1 MCISAYRWRLPSISC
16 CWQFSNTDD
25 QFHIWSTSIFILLQ
39 SLHEHNQWN
48 SILTN
53 IMISF
58 QSIPFS
64 IICLIFIR
72 INQVITLLVSGH
84 YYDLMILFTLFID
97 SINLYSFTIK
107 ILFDYSIQWYQL
119 SIYDSIININDTMNR
134 YYQHRLWYQNSFQI
148 LVSNWYMKVI
158 LIVSFIKNITYN
170 SHLVILSITRFV
182 SLD

>member
-1 MCISAYRWRLPSISC
+1 MQIITNIKYMLLPVVSSTINFRHELSLCISAYRWRLPSISC

-25 QFHIWSTSIFILLQ
+25 QFHTWSTSIFILLQ

-97 SINLYSFTIK
+97 SINLYSYLQFVIIWLFYSMISTIN
-107 ILFDYSIQWYQL
+107 LWFDYQY
-119 SIYDSIININDTMNR
+119 
-134 YYQHRLWYQNSFQI
+134 
-148 LVSNWYMKVI
+148 
-158 LIVSFIKNITYN
+158 
-170 SHLVILSITRFV
+170 
-182 SLD
+182 